1 MNKVG
6 LKNNFSL
13 LLKEE
18 AKWLTAYHNNKQ
30 FGYHFFP
37 EFGVYLLKCRKEN
50 RSAFIY
56 PVNEHF

>member
-30 FGYHFFP
+30 FGNHFFAVWSLLTKVP
-37 EFGVYLLKCRKEN
+37 ERKPLRLYL
-50 RSAFIY
+50 SG
-56 PVNEHF
+56 